1 MAPRRHRARG
11 WRFRKEER
19 KISRNRADV
28 KQGFENQTGKK
39 FVPSFQEI
47 KGNGKMGLRK
57 VSLATA

>member
-1 MAPRRHRARG
+1 MSSKALKIRR
-11 WRFRKEER
+11 K
-19 KISRNRADV
+19 
-28 KQGFENQTGKK
+28 KK